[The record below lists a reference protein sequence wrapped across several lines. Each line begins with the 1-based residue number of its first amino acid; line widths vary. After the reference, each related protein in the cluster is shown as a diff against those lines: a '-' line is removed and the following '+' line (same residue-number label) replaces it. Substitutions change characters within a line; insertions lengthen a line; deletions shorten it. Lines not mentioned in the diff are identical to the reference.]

1 MLLMRFEIEMDSVEI
16 GLEVILVI
24 LQHNK
29 YTSTFFAYSL
39 RIWRRMNLM
48 VNLLVEEIS
57 RQQSAYMTAQVILDA
72 FSQILSEEWGQKKKK
87 NGI

>member
-1 MLLMRFEIEMDSVEI
+1 MLLVRFEIEMDSVEI

-29 YTSTFFAYSL
+29 YTSTFFVYSL
-39 RIWRRMNLM
+39 RICRRMNLM

-57 RQQSAYMTAQVILDA
+57 RQRSAYMTAQVMLDA
-72 FSQILSEEWGQKKKK
+72 FSQILSEK
-87 NGI
+87 